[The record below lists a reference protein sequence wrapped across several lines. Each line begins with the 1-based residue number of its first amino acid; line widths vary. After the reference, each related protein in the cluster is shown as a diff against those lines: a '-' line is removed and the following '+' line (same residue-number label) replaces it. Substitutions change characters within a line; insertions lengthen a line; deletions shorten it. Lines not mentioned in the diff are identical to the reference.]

1 MGWGIAAIAVG
12 MVVEVGEV
20 VFWVNF
26 SRRRRA
32 RVGAETLVGAEGIA
46 TSDCRPEGRVR
57 VNGELWSAVCPEGV
71 SEGEPIVVESVT
83 GLTLQ
88 VRRK

>member
-1 MGWGIAAIAVG
+1 

-20 VFWVNF
+20 VFWINL

-32 RVGAETLVGAEGIA
+32 SVGAEVLVGAEGVA
-46 TSDCRPEGRVR
+46 TSDCRPEGTAR
-57 VNGELWSAVCPEGV
+57 VNGELWGAVCPGGV
-71 SEGEPIVVESVT
+71 SAGEEIVVENVT